1 MVRINLNSL
10 IPFLLLIIT
19 SSISLPSFAEETSS
33 TEGKTTIIEVGNKLF
48 LNMPNEADFA
58 DVFEVD
64 KKGQINVPEIGK
76 VTVAGKTIQR
86 VENEIKLQLS
96 GVYKGLE
103 QFYVEIRARD
113 LLVTVLGYVNE
124 PSQVSIP
131 EDGNIQMV
139 ISQAGGLKP
148 GAQLNKLQI
157 RRGDESISFDYKA
170 YLDSGDPDKLPALK
184 SGDIVFVPVSP
195 LLGNVQI
202 DFDAQTLSAS
212 GDAEG
217 NEKAVTLF
225 GELHSPGSFSYK
237 EYMNFIDALMRS

>member
-10 IPFLLLIIT
+10 LTFLLLIIT
-19 SSISLPSFAEETSS
+19 STISSPSFAEETAS

-237 EYMNFIDALMRS
+237 EDMNII